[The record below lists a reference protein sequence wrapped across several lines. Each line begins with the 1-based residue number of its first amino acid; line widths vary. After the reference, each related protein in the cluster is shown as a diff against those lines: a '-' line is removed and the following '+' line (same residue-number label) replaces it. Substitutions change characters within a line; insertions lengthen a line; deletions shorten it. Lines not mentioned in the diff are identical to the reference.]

1 MEIDDASKDQI
12 SQDRIHLNKDTGSSE
27 KVESVIQII
36 RKEIVDIKSEI
47 KELTSKND
55 YLTERLLEKQKQS
68 ETMDQRLK
76 VHCMKS
82 LQTKTNNEILDLKA
96 EIAKNEKTITAKRTE
111 VETKTQ
117 EIEHRN
123 KDMVDLQI
131 KNKDMELRHK
141 ALIQEKNEE
150 LEKLRID
157 LCESHQTIKELLEEQ
172 EKLRN
177 KIIYYEAELT
187 KLKTQDPD
195 S

>member
-1 MEIDDASKDQI
+1 MEVDDASKDQI
-12 SQDRIHLNKDTGSSE
+12 SQDRIHLNKATVSSE
-27 KVESVIQII
+27 KVISVIQIL
-36 RKEIVDIKSEI
+36 RKEIQDTKLEI
-47 KELTSKND
+47 EELTLKNE
-55 YLTERLLEKQKQS
+55 YLTKCLLEKQKQS

-76 VHCMKS
+76 VPCMKS

-96 EIAKNEKTITAKRTE
+96 EIAKNEKSIKAKRTE

-117 EIEHRN
+117 KIERRN
-123 KDMVDLQI
+123 KDIVDLQMTI
-131 KNKDMELRHK
+131 KDMELRHK

-150 LEKLRID
+150 LEKLKID

-172 EKLRN
+172 EKFRN

-187 KLKTQDPD
+187 KLKAQGPD